1 MLIPG
6 GQPGGGGGLGAGGID
21 WCITWFKF
29 WVNGTQNSG
38 LVNFFRESRLQFVQI
53 SSINRQTLT
62 QNICKL
68 RPFFTWYA
76 FANIF
81 ILFISE
87 EAINKDA
94 EMCNAAM
101 EEGNPQVILNNY
113 AVFTYYVNTLTY
125 RRKTDT
131 DTSVKQVKLE
141 ANLQYIR
148 CVGRQMKGNSC

>member
-1 MLIPG
+1 M
-6 GQPGGGGGLGAGGID
+6 
-21 WCITWFKF
+21 
-29 WVNGTQNSG
+29 
-38 LVNFFRESRLQFVQI
+38 
-53 SSINRQTLT
+53 
-62 QNICKL
+62 
-68 RPFFTWYA
+68 WYA

-131 DTSVKQVKLE
+131 DTAVKQVKLE